1 MPINP
6 FIFVQ
11 TSVVIVARF
20 GSGRNAEHMTLRAI
34 YFSEEEGVKGLC
46 PLRGAGCPRSFFSA
60 LAPEGGKK
68 RRIK

>member
-1 MPINP
+1 
-6 FIFVQ
+6 
-11 TSVVIVARF
+11 
-20 GSGRNAEHMTLRAI
+20 MTLRAI